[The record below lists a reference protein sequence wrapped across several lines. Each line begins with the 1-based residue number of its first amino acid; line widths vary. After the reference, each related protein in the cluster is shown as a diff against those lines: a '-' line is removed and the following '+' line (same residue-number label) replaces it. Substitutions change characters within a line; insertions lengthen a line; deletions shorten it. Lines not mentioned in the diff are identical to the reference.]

1 MGIKEINVL
10 EWYPSLEEP
19 YMLLWDGREIACIEN
34 HEVTFMQF
42 STMWEKIEFGPYT
55 DPTIPQ
61 QLLEIA
67 RKTLDL

>member
-10 EWYPSLEEP
+10 EWYLSLKEP
-19 YMLLWDGREIACIEN
+19 YMLLWDGREIARIEN

-42 STMWEKIEFGPYT
+42 STMREKIEFGHYT